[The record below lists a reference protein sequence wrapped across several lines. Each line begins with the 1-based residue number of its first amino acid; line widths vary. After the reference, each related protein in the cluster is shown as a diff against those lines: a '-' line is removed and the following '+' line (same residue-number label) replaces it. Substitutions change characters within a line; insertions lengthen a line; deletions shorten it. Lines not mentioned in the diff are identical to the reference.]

1 MLSLLFG
8 PLHKCLLHLTLYSDG
23 LSDDL
28 SILFLGLSN
37 SLQCIGVSFSLDLCS
52 LGLSVGDY
60 CSLNQICLGEDLIV
74 LDLSLCIH
82 LIDKCNGLFLHFS
95 SNTLALS
102 THLLNF
108 FLLSSLLKLGTLCLI
123 LTLLE
128 ALLFEIL
135 KRLVIIL
142 DAQVIRLLLALQGVL
157 ELEDGLFLKGLSHV
171 IWQLYMGDDHCLN
184 LDSFGG
190 HY

>member
-1 MLSLLFG
+1 
-8 PLHKCLLHLTLYSDG
+8 
-23 LSDDL
+23 
-28 SILFLGLSN
+28 
-37 SLQCIGVSFSLDLCS
+37 
-52 LGLSVGDY
+52 
-60 CSLNQICLGEDLIV
+60 
-74 LDLSLCIH
+74 
-82 LIDKCNGLFLHFS
+82 
-95 SNTLALS
+95 LS

-157 ELEDGLFLKGLSHV
+157 ELEDSLFLKGLSYV
-171 IWQLYMGDDHCLN
+171 IRQLYMGDDYCLN